1 MKERKERGLP
11 TLNQARASRHRQLVL
26 GRTKVPATSPQFW
39 LWTVVVFAAFSGIY
53 WWVSESKLAS
63 GKSATL
69 AKQRA
74 LGQTA
79 LAELIPLRDRVEGW
93 TAELAAEPWPGDMAP
108 RVKLTDVQREPGVY
122 LRLRSEH
129 ARSRETL
136 RRAAAR
142 SLHDG
147 FTACFFEQSRPLV
160 ADAPA
165 CKEQV
170 DCEPGLICSEWDR
183 CLKPVQPYNLRLTF
197 RAMRVLSNEWSD
209 EVNQVS
215 SDFGL
220 RVYDLD
226 LDRTIRGD
234 VPIAAEVL
242 ERARYVTIVLDEDPP
257 GGLPAALEAAPG
269 ERQESEEERVQR
281 AAHPARVGVWDLK
294 QRERV
299 VFLRAQAS
307 GAFVPVGA
315 RVVTDPQNVAAQ
327 QRQANSCSLALAVK
341 EHLGRGSAGADVPDA
356 GAPASDAGDGAPDA
370 GAAAKDSTTNGDAG
384 AN

>member
-1 MKERKERGLP
+1 M
-11 TLNQARASRHRQLVL
+11 VL
-26 GRTKVPATSPQFW
+26 GRSKVPATAPQFW

-69 AKQRA
+69 ARQRA

-79 LAELIPLRDRVEGW
+79 LAELTPFRDRVEAW
-93 TAELAAEPWPGDMAP
+93 AAELAADPWPGDLP
-108 RVKLTDVQREPGVY
+108 SQVKQVELQREPGVY
-122 LRLRSEH
+122 LRLRAQH
-129 ARSRETL
+129 AKSKETL
-136 RRAAAR
+136 RRAAAG

-147 FTACFFEQSRPLV
+147 FTACFFEQSRPMV
-160 ADAPA
+160 PDAPS

-170 DCEPGLICSEWDR
+170 DCEPGLICSEWAR

-197 RAMRVLSNEWSD
+197 RALRVLSNEWSD

-234 VPIAAEVL
+234 VPIATEVL
-242 ERARYVTIVLDEDPP
+242 ERARYVTILLDEDPP
-257 GGLPAALEAAPG
+257 GGLPAALEAAPD
-269 ERQESEEERVQR
+269 ERQESDEERVQR
-281 AAHPARVGVWDLK
+281 APHPARVGVWDLK
-294 QRERV
+294 RRERV

-307 GAFVPVGA
+307 GMVVPVGA

-327 QRQANSCSLALAVK
+327 QRQANSCSLALTVK
-341 EHLGRGSAGADVPDA
+341 EHLARGAAKADVPDG
-356 GAPASDAGDGAPDA
+356 GAPTDAAPDA
-370 GAAAKDSTTNGDAG
+370 SAAKGSGPSGDAG